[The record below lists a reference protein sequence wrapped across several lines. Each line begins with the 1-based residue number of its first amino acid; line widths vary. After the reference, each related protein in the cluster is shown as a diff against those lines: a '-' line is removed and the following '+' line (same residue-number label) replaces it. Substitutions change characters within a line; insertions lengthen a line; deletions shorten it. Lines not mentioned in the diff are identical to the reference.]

1 MSAGQSTGSRIVVGV
16 DGSPSSKAAL
26 RWAVDQAQRTGAF
39 VDTVAC
45 WAYPTVY
52 GWGMTGVDPE
62 LPDVTGKMLAQTVA
76 EVVGDN
82 PPVEVRESVVLGNA
96 AEVLLEKA
104 NGAELLVV
112 GSRGHGGFSGALLGS
127 VGQHCVQ
134 HAHCPVVVIRQAE
147 N

>member
-1 MSAGQSTGSRIVVGV
+1 MSAEQSAESRIVVGV

-26 RWAVDQAQRTGAF
+26 RWAVDQARRTGAI
-39 VDTVAC
+39 VDAVAC

-62 LPDVTGKMLAQTVA
+62 LPDVTGKMLAQAVA
-76 EVVGDN
+76 EVVGD
-82 PPVEVRESVVLGNA
+82 PRVEVRESVVLGNA

-134 HAHCPVVVIRQAE
+134 HAHCPVVVIRHAE